1 MRFKEYFAHLDS
13 DFNLNRHIIG
23 LLNMGYTADELSDL
37 LKIEDEVIVKAINN
51 FAEEEMNKIKFNGL
65 MEKIGVDYEYEEK
78 KNLFG

>member
-1 MRFKEYFAHLDS
+1 
-13 DFNLNRHIIG
+13 
-23 LLNMGYTADELSDL
+23 MGYTADELSDL

-65 MEKIGVDYEYEEK
+65 KEKIGVDYEYEEK